1 MESTTKNIGL
11 RGVVI
16 ASTKISDVDGAKS
29 QLVYRGYLIQDLAM
43 ETTFPEVAYL
53 LIYGKMPNRDELT
66 NFSRKLEKN
75 RHLPPNMICAMQT
88 RPVGTPPMDIL
99 QACVA
104 LLAHHDDTLP
114 ENSLDIAKDRALCL
128 IAKLPTVIAAW
139 TRIREKNAPI
149 DPMPGLSMAENFFY
163 MLTGERP
170 DPRLSTIFDRALVLH
185 AEHAFNASTF
195 AAREVASTRA
205 HMYAATSAAIGSLS
219 GELHGGANTRV
230 MEMLKAIGNR
240 ENIRPFVEGKL
251 ERGELVMGLGHA
263 VYKNGD
269 PRVEIL
275 RPMSR
280 EVGEMS
286 GDTHW
291 YEMTREL
298 ETVGKELFKEK
309 KGIDIFPNVDF
320 YSASLYHT
328 MGLPHDLFTPI
339 FAMSRVAGWCAH
351 IIEEQFADESHKPV
365 LYRPESE
372 YIGHYCG
379 PEGCT
384 LVPMDKR

>member
-1 MESTTKNIGL
+1 MESGTKNTGL

-16 ASTKISDVDGAKS
+16 ASTKICDVDGANS
-29 QLVYRGYLIQDLAM
+29 RLVYRGYLIQDLAM
-43 ETTFPEVAYL
+43 GATFPEVAYL
-53 LIYGKMPNRDELT
+53 LLYEKMPDIHELVNFTNHLERNRY
-66 NFSRKLEKN
+66 
-75 RHLPPNMICAMQT
+75 LPPNLICAMET

-114 ENSLDIAKDRALCL
+114 ENSLPISRHRALCL
-128 IAKLPTVIAAW
+128 IAKLPTIVAAW
-139 TRIREKNAPI
+139 TRIRQRLQPI
-149 DPMPGLSMAENFFY
+149 DPLPGLSMAENFFY
-163 MLTGERP
+163 MITGEKP
-170 DPRLSTIFDRALVLH
+170 DGRMAEIFDRALVLH

-205 HMYAATSAAIGSLS
+205 HMYAAVSAAIGSLS

-230 MEMLKAIGNR
+230 MEMLKAIGSK
-240 ENIRPFVEGKL
+240 EKIRDYVEEKL
-251 ERGELVMGLGHA
+251 TKGELVMGLGHA

-280 EVGEMS
+280 EVGEKA

-291 YEMTREL
+291 FEMTTEL
-298 ETVGKELFKEK
+298 ERVGKALFKEK

-351 IIEEQFADESHKPV
+351 IIEEQFADEAHKPV

-372 YIGHYCG
+372 YIGTYCG

-384 LVPMDKR
+384 IIPMEKR

>member
-1 MESTTKNIGL
+1 MDSPIKNIGL

-16 ASTKISDVDGAKS
+16 ASTKICDVDGANS
-29 QLVYRGYLIQDLAM
+29 RLLYRGYLIQDLAM
-43 ETTFPEVAYL
+43 ETTFAEVAHL
-53 LIYGKMPNRDELT
+53 LLHDKMPDIHELVNFTNQLERNRT
-66 NFSRKLEKN
+66 
-75 RHLPPNMICAMQT
+75 LPPNLICAMQT
-88 RPVGTPPMDIL
+88 RPVTTPPMDIL

-104 LLAHHDDTLP
+104 LLAHHDDSLP
-114 ENSLDIAKDRALCL
+114 ENSLPLARNRAMGL
-128 IAKLPTVIAAW
+128 IAKLPTVVAAW
-139 TRIREKNAPI
+139 TRIRQRLEPI
-149 DPMPGLSMAENFFY
+149 EPVPGLSMAENFFY
-163 MLTGERP
+163 MITGERP
-170 DPRLSTIFDRALVLH
+170 DRRIAELFDRALVLH

-205 HMYAATSAAIGSLS
+205 HMYAAVSAAIGSLS

-230 MEMLKAIGNR
+230 MEMLKAIGTK
-240 ENIRPFVEGKL
+240 ENIKPFVEDKL
-251 ERGELVMGLGHA
+251 EKGELVMGLGHA

-275 RPMSR
+275 RPMSK
-280 EVGEMS
+280 EVGERV

-291 YEMTREL
+291 YEMTEEL
-298 ETVGKELFKEK
+298 ERVGKALFKEK
-309 KGIDIFPNVDF
+309 KDLEIFPNVDF

-328 MGLPHDLFTPI
+328 MGLAHDLFTPV

-351 IIEEQFADESHKPV
+351 IIEEQFADEAHKPV

-372 YIGHYCG
+372 YIGTYCG

>member
-1 MESTTKNIGL
+1 MESPIKNIGL
-11 RGVVI
+11 RGVII
-16 ASTKISDVDGAKS
+16 ASTKISDVDGTNS
-29 QLVYRGYLIQDLAM
+29 RLVYRGYLIQDLAM
-43 ETTFPEVAYL
+43 ASTFPEVAHL
-53 LIYGKMPNRDELT
+53 LIHNTMPNSHEL
-66 NFSRKLEKN
+66 NHFNRLLEEN
-75 RHLPPNMICAMQT
+75 RFLPPNLICALQT
-88 RPVGTPPMDIL
+88 RPIGTPPMDIL

-114 ENSLDIAKDRALCL
+114 ENSLPLAKNRALCL

-139 TRIREKNAPI
+139 TRIRKRLDPI
-149 DPMPGLSMAENFFY
+149 EPMPGLPISDNFFY
-163 MLTGERP
+163 MITGKRP
-170 DPRLSTIFDRALVLH
+170 APRLAKLFDRALILH

-205 HMYAATSAAIGSLS
+205 HMYAAVSAAIGSLS

-230 MEMLKAIGNR
+230 MEMLKAIGTKD
-240 ENIRPFVEGKL
+240 EIKPFVEKKL
-251 ERGELVMGLGHA
+251 TAGELVMGLGHA

-269 PRVEIL
+269 PRVDIL

-280 EVGEMS
+280 EVGDMA

-298 ETVGKELFKEK
+298 ETVGKALFKEK
-309 KGIDIFPNVDF
+309 KGVDIFPNVDF

-328 MGLPHDLFTPI
+328 MGLDHDLFTPI

-351 IIEEQFADESHKPV
+351 IIEEQFADEAHKPV

-372 YIGHYCG
+372 YIGQYCG
-379 PEGCT
+379 PEGCI
-384 LVPMDKR
+384 LVPMEER

>member
-1 MESTTKNIGL
+1 MDSPIKNIGL

-16 ASTKISDVDGAKS
+16 ASTKICDVDGANS
-29 QLVYRGYLIQDLAM
+29 RLVYRGYRIQDLAM
-43 ETTFPEVAYL
+43 GTTFPEVAHL
-53 LIYGKMPNRDELT
+53 LIYDKLPDIQGLV
-66 NFSRKLEKN
+66 NFTQQLE
-75 RHLPPNMICAMQT
+75 RLRYLPPNLLCAMQT
-88 RPVGTPPMDIL
+88 RPVTTPPMDIL

-114 ENSLDIAKDRALCL
+114 ENSLLLARNRAIGL
-128 IAKLPTVIAAW
+128 IAKLPTVLAAW
-139 TRIREKNAPI
+139 TRIRQKLEPI

-163 MLTGERP
+163 MLHGEEP
-170 DPRLSTIFDRALVLH
+170 DRRMAELFDRALVLH

-205 HMYAATSAAIGSLS
+205 HMYAAVSAAIGSLS

-230 MEMLKAIGNR
+230 MEMLKAIGKKA
-240 ENIRPFVEGKL
+240 NIRAFVEEKL
-251 ERGELVMGLGHA
+251 EKGELVMGLGHA

-275 RPMSR
+275 RPMSK
-280 EVGEMS
+280 EVGEKV

-291 YEMTREL
+291 YEMTEEL
-298 ETVGKELFKEK
+298 ETVGKALFKEK

-328 MGLPHDLFTPI
+328 MGLPYDLFTPV

-351 IIEEQFADESHKPV
+351 VIEEQFADEAHKPV

-372 YIGHYCG
+372 YIGTYCG

-384 LVPMDKR
+384 LVPTDQR

>member
-1 MESTTKNIGL
+1 MESAIKNIGL

-16 ASTKISDVDGAKS
+16 ASTKICDVDGANS
-29 QLVYRGYLIQDLAM
+29 RLLYRGYLIQDLAM

-53 LIYGKMPNRDELT
+53 LIHDKMPDVHELVDFTNQLERNRY
-66 NFSRKLEKN
+66 
-75 RHLPPNMICAMQT
+75 LPPNLICALQT

-104 LLAHHDDTLP
+104 LLAHHDDSLP
-114 ENSLDIAKDRALCL
+114 ENSPSLAKNRAMGL
-128 IAKLPTVIAAW
+128 IAKLPTVVAAW
-139 TRIREKNAPI
+139 TRIRQKLEPI

-163 MLTGERP
+163 MLTGEEPNKRMAE
-170 DPRLSTIFDRALVLH
+170 LFDRALVLH

-205 HMYAATSAAIGSLS
+205 HMYAAVSAAIGSLS

-230 MEMLKAIGNR
+230 MEMLKAIGSM
-240 ENIRPFVEGKL
+240 EKIRPFVEDKL
-251 ERGELVMGLGHA
+251 EKGELVMGLGHA

-275 RPMSR
+275 RPMSK
-280 EVGEMS
+280 EVGEMV
-286 GDTHW
+286 GDTCW
-291 YEMTREL
+291 YDMTQEL
-298 ETVGKELFKEK
+298 ETVGKALFKEK
-309 KGIDIFPNVDF
+309 KGIEIFPNVDF

-351 IIEEQFADESHKPV
+351 VIEEQFADEAHKPV

-372 YIGHYCG
+372 YIGTYCG

-384 LVPMDKR
+384 LTPMDKR

>member
-1 MESTTKNIGL
+1 
-11 RGVVI
+11 
-16 ASTKISDVDGAKS
+16 
-29 QLVYRGYLIQDLAM
+29 
-43 ETTFPEVAYL
+43 
-53 LIYGKMPNRDELT
+53 
-66 NFSRKLEKN
+66 
-75 RHLPPNMICAMQT
+75 
-88 RPVGTPPMDIL
+88 MDIL

-104 LLAHHDDTLP
+104 LLAHHDDSLP
-114 ENSLDIAKDRALCL
+114 ENNLSLARNRAMGL
-128 IAKLPTVIAAW
+128 IAKLPTVVAAW
-139 TRIREKNAPI
+139 TRIRQRLDPI
-149 DPMPGLSMAENFFY
+149 EPVLGLSMAENFFY
-163 MLTGERP
+163 MITGERP
-170 DPRLSTIFDRALVLH
+170 DRRMAELFDRALVLH

-205 HMYAATSAAIGSLS
+205 HMYAAVSAAIGSLS

-230 MEMLKAIGNR
+230 MEMLKAIGSK
-240 ENIRPFVEGKL
+240 ENIKPFVKEKL
-251 ERGELVMGLGHA
+251 EKGELVMGLGHA

-275 RPMSR
+275 RPMSK
-280 EVGEMS
+280 EVGEKV

-291 YEMTREL
+291 YEMTEEL
-298 ETVGKELFKEK
+298 ERVGKALFKEK
-309 KGIDIFPNVDF
+309 KDIEIFPNVDF

-328 MGLPHDLFTPI
+328 MGLSHDLFTPV

-351 IIEEQFADESHKPV
+351 IIEEQFADEAHKPV

-372 YIGHYCG
+372 YIGTYCG

>member
-1 MESTTKNIGL
+1 MDSSIKNIGL

-16 ASTKISDVDGAKS
+16 ASTKICDVDGANS
-29 QLVYRGYLIQDLAM
+29 RLLYRGFLIQDLAM
-43 ETTFPEVAYL
+43 ETTFAEVAHML
-53 LIYGKMPNRDELT
+53 LYDKMPDIHELV
-66 NFSRKLEKN
+66 NFSNQLERN
-75 RHLPPNMICAMQT
+75 RTLPPNLICAMQT
-88 RPVGTPPMDIL
+88 RPVTTPPMDIL

-114 ENSLDIAKDRALCL
+114 ENSLPLARNRAMSL
-128 IAKLPTVIAAW
+128 IAKLPTVVAAW
-139 TRIREKNAPI
+139 TRIRQRLAPI
-149 DPMPGLSMAENFFY
+149 DPVPGLSMAENFFY
-163 MLTGERP
+163 MITGKRP
-170 DPRLSTIFDRALVLH
+170 DRRVAELFDRALILH

-205 HMYAATSAAIGSLS
+205 HMYAAVSAAIGSLS

-230 MEMLKAIGNR
+230 MEMLKAIGSK
-240 ENIRPFVEGKL
+240 ENIRPFVEEKL
-251 ERGELVMGLGHA
+251 EKGELVMGLGHA

-275 RPMSR
+275 RPMSK
-280 EVGEMS
+280 EVGERV

-291 YEMTREL
+291 YEMTEEL
-298 ETVGKELFKEK
+298 ERVGKALFKEK
-309 KGIDIFPNVDF
+309 KGMEIFPNVDF

-328 MGLPHDLFTPI
+328 MGLPHDLFTPV
-339 FAMSRVAGWCAH
+339 FAMSRMAGWGAH
-351 IIEEQFADESHKPV
+351 IIEEQFADEAHKPV

-372 YIGHYCG
+372 YIGTYCG